1 MMEAKGANL
10 RRAARLGTV
19 SVLCLAA
26 ACTPLDRPQ
35 GGLNFPFLGGYQTAR
50 DNTPILLSNDAWWQR
65 MDDPALD
72 QLITRALAQNLDLA
86 VAKERVL
93 QARAQAGTI
102 AGGVNVTPA
111 ISLRRDGVT
120 NGDGENSGTARA
132 GFEWLLDPFGGRAAN
147 RRAAAAQVD
156 VVAAEADA
164 AQLLVL
170 LNTANAYVDLRY
182 RERLVSLRTR
192 ELSGRRQ
199 TLSLTQQMASADEAT
214 RLDITRSRA
223 RVAELE
229 AQLPS
234 LRANVQASRNELAVL
249 VGAIPG
255 QLDMPAG
262 QAGHIPHPNLTPD
275 VGIPADLLR
284 NRPDVRVA
292 ERSYYVALAEL
303 DAAEA
308 ARYPSLSLSGA
319 ISVNL
324 LSANSGGASYFFGPS
339 VQFPDLIG
347 NTNQAAAEARASAL
361 RQAHSGWQATVLD
374 AILEVE
380 NALLEYQAVS
390 ASASSSARATRLYRE
405 ARGLTQD
412 VFGAGEATLT
422 DLIDAQTNVAR
433 AEAAQADSARARA
446 LAFVALNVRV
456 GAGHAVGSTPPPATQ

>member
-1 MMEAKGANL
+1 MRHAKGATL
-10 RRAARLGTV
+10 RRASRLGTV
-19 SVLCLAA
+19 SALCLAA

-35 GGLNFPFLGGYQTAR
+35 GGLNFPFFGSYHSAR
-50 DNTPILLSNDAWWQR
+50 DNAPILLSNDAWWQR

-93 QARAQAGTI
+93 QARAQAGTV
-102 AGGVNVTPA
+102 AGGVSVTPSV
-111 ISLRRDGVT
+111 SLRRDGQT
-120 NGDGENSGTARA
+120 NGDGENTGTAQA
-132 GFEWLLDPFGGRAAN
+132 GFEWLFDPFGGRAAN

-156 VVAAEADA
+156 VAAAEADA
-164 AQLLVL
+164 ARLLVL

-182 RERLVSLRTR
+182 RERIVSLRES
-192 ELSGRRQ
+192 ELTDRRR
-199 TLSLTQQMASADEAT
+199 TLSLTRQMAAADEAT

-255 QLDMPAG
+255 HFEMPAG
-262 QAGHIPHPNLTPD
+262 RVGHIPHPDLAPD
-275 VGIPADLLR
+275 VGVPTDLLR
-284 NRPDVRVA
+284 NRPDIRVA
-292 ERSYYVALAEL
+292 ERSYYVALAQLE
-303 DAAEA
+303 AAEA

-324 LSANSGGASYFFGPS
+324 LSSNTDGASYFFGPA

-361 RQAHSGWQATVLD
+361 RQAHSGWQSTVLG

-380 NALLEYQAVS
+380 NALLDYQAVT

-405 ARGLTQD
+405 AQGLTQD

-422 DLIDAQTNVAR
+422 DLIDAQGSVAR

-446 LAFVALNVRV
+446 LAFVALNVRI
-456 GAGHAVGSTPPPATQ
+456 GAGHAVGGDTPPATQ